1 MLHLIEGFAVPHCGL
16 TPRDRYTGD
25 KGAALAFNMS
35 VKVAISNGL
44 ARRTAA
50 SEFIRGSRRH
60 IMNMS
65 KSFSSWGRRGQG
77 NTWTIDVLNSK
88 RAPLGPTEPATHG
101 RRRQRGFTL
110 LELLVVLAILGLLIG
125 LVAPAA
131 LRQLGSA
138 KEKIAHQSIERLA
151 GVLDIYKL
159 DVGVYPTTEQGLQA
173 LITRPSGT
181 ARWNGPYLK
190 GEKVPEDP
198 WGRPFV
204 YRSPSQRPGHE
215 YDLLSLGP
223 TGQPGG
229 TGETAAIFNE

>member
-1 MLHLIEGFAVPHCGL
+1 
-16 TPRDRYTGD
+16 
-25 KGAALAFNMS
+25 
-35 VKVAISNGL
+35 
-44 ARRTAA
+44 
-50 SEFIRGSRRH
+50 
-60 IMNMS
+60 MNMPIS
-65 KSFSSWGRRGQG
+65 RISHTDPCAARPGLLRNCSFSHIRHFAGAS
-77 NTWTIDVLNSK
+77 T
-88 RAPLGPTEPATHG
+88 G
-101 RRRQRGFTL
+101 RRRQSGFTL

-138 KEKIAHQSIERLA
+138 KEKVAHQSIERLA

-159 DVGVYPTTEQGLQA
+159 DVGSYPTTEQGLQA
-173 LITRPSGT
+173 LIARPSGVT
-181 ARWNGPYLK
+181 RWNGPYLK
-190 GEKVPEDP
+190 REKTPEDP

-229 TGETAAIFNE
+229 SGDAAAIVNE

>member
-1 MLHLIEGFAVPHCGL
+1 MISRPAPIRWPLVGGRFGLVRVPGVP
-16 TPRDRYTGD
+16 PR
-25 KGAALAFNMS
+25 
-35 VKVAISNGL
+35 
-44 ARRTAA
+44 
-50 SEFIRGSRRH
+50 
-60 IMNMS
+60 
-65 KSFSSWGRRGQG
+65 Q
-77 NTWTIDVLNSK
+77 
-88 RAPLGPTEPATHG
+88 
-101 RRRQRGFTL
+101 QRGFTL

-159 DVGVYPTTEQGLQA
+159 DVGTYPSTEQGLQA
-173 LITRPSGT
+173 LITKPSGMT
-181 ARWNGPYLK
+181 RWNGPYLK

-223 TGQPGG
+223 TGQPGAR
-229 TGETAAIFNE
+229 GETGAIAND